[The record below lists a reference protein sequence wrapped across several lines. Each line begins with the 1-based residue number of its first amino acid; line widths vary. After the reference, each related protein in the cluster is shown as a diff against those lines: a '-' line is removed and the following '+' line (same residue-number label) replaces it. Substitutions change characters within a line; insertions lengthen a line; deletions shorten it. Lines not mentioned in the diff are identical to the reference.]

1 MGEKCLVRC
10 ELNDIET
17 DVLWD
22 TGAKVLIIPERFIH
36 EKFPEML
43 PKDISELLE
52 MGAELKL
59 EAANGTRIPYNGW
72 VEINFKLLD
81 NATSQISVP
90 FLVTRKELSL
100 PIIGYNVIE
109 LFIKDNKPDQVLPA
123 VIKSFAKTN
132 ASALIAFI
140 TSDAGDSLCVVKTLK
155 KDTVIPKGQTVNVT
169 CHANTGP
176 VERRSPV
183 LFEPDEQPNW
193 SSGLTVH
200 ESLTTVQ
207 REKSSS
213 IDIPVSNTTGHDII

>member
-10 ELNDIET
+10 ELNDTET
-17 DVLWD
+17 DIFWD
-22 TGAKVLIIPERFIH
+22 TGAQVSIIPERFIR

-81 NATSQISVP
+81 DTSEISVP
-90 FLVTRKELSL
+90 FLVTREELSL

-123 VIKSFAKTN
+123 VTKSFAKTD

-140 TSDAGDSLCVVKTLK
+140 SGDASDSLCAVKTSK
-155 KDTVIPKGQTVNVT
+155 KDTVIPKGQTVNAT
-169 CHANTGP
+169 CRANTGP

-193 SSGLTVH
+193 SSGLIIH
-200 ESLTTVQ
+200 ESLTTIKGGNLAV
-207 REKSSS
+207 
-213 IDIPVSNTTGHDII
+213 